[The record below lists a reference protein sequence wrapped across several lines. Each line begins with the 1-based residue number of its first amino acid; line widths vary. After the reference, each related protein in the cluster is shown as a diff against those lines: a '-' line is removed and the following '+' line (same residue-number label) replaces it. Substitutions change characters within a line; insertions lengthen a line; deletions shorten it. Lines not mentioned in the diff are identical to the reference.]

1 MPSEASVSISGTTVP
16 GTIIVQSGGTLH
28 LSEVIFSGN
37 GVSVSA
43 AAGATVTR
51 DKMDST
57 AQCAWLAGR

>member
-1 MPSEASVSISGTTVP
+1 MPSEASVSISGGTVAA
-16 GTIIVQSGGTLH
+16 TITVQSGGTLH

-51 DKMDST
+51 DKMDSS